1 MILLTEENVIN
12 ETKEYLEGGLY
23 SNSLNGFISDF
34 TELFLLLMI
43 IGLSLRLII
52 GGIKAINEENGLS
65 KFLKASRKK
74 LIAVIIGIC
83 MESIILI
90 VKGVYK

>member
-52 GGIKAINEENGLS
+52 GGIKAINEENEYNKEGLWTY
-65 KFLKASRKK
+65 
-74 LIAVIIGIC
+74 
-83 MESIILI
+83 I
-90 VKGVYK
+90 VYSFDNDDEPFRML

>member
-34 TELFLLLMI
+34 TELFL
-43 IGLSLRLII
+43 RLII

-74 LIAVIIGIC
+74 VIAVIIGIC

>member
-1 MILLTEENVIN
+1 
-12 ETKEYLEGGLY
+12 
-23 SNSLNGFISDF
+23 
-34 TELFLLLMI
+34 
-43 IGLSLRLII
+43 LSLRLII

-74 LIAVIIGIC
+74 VIAVIIGIC

>member
-65 KFLKASRKK
+65 KFLKSSRKK
-74 LIAVIIGIC
+74 VIAVIIGIC

>member
-52 GGIKAINEENGLS
+52 GGIKAINEENEYNKEGLWTY
-65 KFLKASRKK
+65 
-74 LIAVIIGIC
+74 
-83 MESIILI
+83 I
-90 VKGVYK
+90 VYSSDNDDGPFRML